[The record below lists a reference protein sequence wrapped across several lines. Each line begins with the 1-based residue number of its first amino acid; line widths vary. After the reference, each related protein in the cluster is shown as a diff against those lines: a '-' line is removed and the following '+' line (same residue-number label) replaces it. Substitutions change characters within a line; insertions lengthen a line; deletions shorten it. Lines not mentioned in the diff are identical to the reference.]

1 MAKIVIIGAG
11 SGFGSRLSIDIMSRE
26 ALRDSTIC
34 LCDLHEGRLKRV
46 TDYVKATVEKYHL
59 PTKIESSTDRTKLLP
74 GADFVITSVA
84 VGGGAYYGFPFRE
97 EVEIPRK
104 YGVDQ
109 AVADTYS
116 VGATFRLLR
125 TAPVQLQICRDIEK
139 YCPNAW
145 LLNHTNPMV
154 GLTMVHS
161 LGSGVKNVG
170 ICHGVQNTA
179 HELAE
184 FLGLKDDEV
193 TYKVSGINH
202 LAWFLQYQR
211 ADTGEDLYPLIRE
224 TLANPQTEA
233 QKEFLTKEAVRI
245 EVLNKFGYF
254 PTESNHH
261 DSEYMPY
268 FRRTPELREF
278 YHLTFRRPI
287 PDKLSGAMAR
297 DWMKDSVEGEGQLT
311 GELKLSREYTSGIM
325 EGILTDKPFRF
336 NGNVMN
342 KGLITNLPAKLCV
355 EVPCFADRFGVNP
368 TVVGDLPTHL
378 AGINHANA
386 VCVQLAVES
395 ILEKDKEKAFYA
407 IALDPN
413 VASTNSL
420 DNIRKMF
427 NELWDAEG
435 DLMEW
440 YWKDHV
446 TERYALE

>member
-46 TDYVKATVEKYHL
+46 TEYIKATVEKYHL
-59 PTKIESSTDRTKLLP
+59 PTRIESSTDRTKLLP

-97 EVEIPRK
+97 EMEIPRK

-109 AVADTYS
+109 AVADSYS

-125 TAPVQLQICRDIEK
+125 TGPVQLQICRDIEQ

-154 GLTMVHS
+154 GLTMLHS
-161 LGSGVKNVG
+161 LGSSVKNVG
-170 ICHGVQNTA
+170 ICHGVQTTA
-179 HELAE
+179 HEVAE
-184 FLGLKDDEV
+184 FLGLKDEEV
-193 TYKVSGINH
+193 TYRVAGINH
-202 LAWFLQYQR
+202 LAWFLELQR
-211 ADTGEDLYPLIRE
+211 TDSGKDLYPLLRQ

-233 QKEFLTKEAVRI
+233 QKEFLTREAVRI
-245 EVLNKFGYF
+245 EILNQFGYF

-261 DSEYMPY
+261 DSEYLPY
-268 FRRTPELREF
+268 FRRTPELIAH
-278 YHLTFRRPI
+278 YHLTANRPI
-287 PDKLSGAMAR
+287 PDKLSGMMAR
-297 DWMKDSVEGEGQLT
+297 DWMKDSVDGEAQIT
-311 GELKLSREYTSGIM
+311 GELALSREYTSGIM
-325 EGILTDKPFRF
+325 EGILTDRPFRF

-342 KGLITNLPAKLCV
+342 RGLITNLPSKLCV
-355 EVPCFADRFGVNP
+355 EVPCFADRYGVNP

-378 AGINHANA
+378 AGFDHAVA
-386 VCVQLAVES
+386 VCVQLAVEA
-395 ILEKDKEKAFYA
+395 ILEKNREKAFWA
-407 IALDPN
+407 VALDPN
-413 VASTNSL
+413 VAATCSL
-420 DNIRKMF
+420 DSIRAMF
-427 NELWDAEG
+427 DELWAAEG

-440 YWKDHV
+440 FWKDRV
-446 TERYALE
+446 TERYALD

>member
-46 TDYVKATVEKYHL
+46 TEYIKATVEKYHL
-59 PTKIESSTDRTKLLP
+59 PTRIESSTDRTKLLP

-97 EVEIPRK
+97 EMEIPRK

-109 AVADTYS
+109 AVADSYS

-125 TAPVQLQICRDIEK
+125 TGPVQLQICRDIEQ

-154 GLTMVHS
+154 GLTMLHS
-161 LGSGVKNVG
+161 LGSSVKNVG
-170 ICHGVQNTA
+170 ICHGVQTTA
-179 HELAE
+179 HEVAE
-184 FLGLKDDEV
+184 FLGLKDEEV
-193 TYKVSGINH
+193 TYRVAGINH
-202 LAWFLQYQR
+202 LAWFLELQR
-211 ADTGEDLYPLIRE
+211 TDSGKDLYPLLRQ

-245 EVLNKFGYF
+245 EILNRFGYF

-261 DSEYMPY
+261 DSEYLPY
-268 FRRTPELREF
+268 FRRTPELIAH
-278 YHLTFRRPI
+278 YHLTANRPI
-287 PDKLSGAMAR
+287 PDKLSGMLTR
-297 DWMKDSVEGEGQLT
+297 DWMKDSVEGEAQIT
-311 GELKLSREYTSGIM
+311 GELALSREYTSGIM
-325 EGILTDKPFRF
+325 EGILTDRPFRF

-342 KGLITNLPAKLCV
+342 RGLITNLPSKLCV
-355 EVPCFADRFGVNP
+355 EVPCFADRYGVNP

-378 AGINHANA
+378 AGFDHAVA
-386 VCVQLAVES
+386 VCVQLAVEA
-395 ILEKDKEKAFYA
+395 ILEKNREKAFWA
-407 IALDPN
+407 VALDPN
-413 VASTNSL
+413 VAATCSL
-420 DNIRKMF
+420 DSIRAMF
-427 NELWDAEG
+427 DELWAAEG

-440 YWKDHV
+440 FWKDRV
-446 TERYALE
+446 TERYALD

>member
-46 TDYVKATVEKYHL
+46 TEYIKATVEKYHL
-59 PTKIESSTDRTKLLP
+59 PTRIESSTDRTKLLP

-97 EVEIPRK
+97 EMEIPRK

-109 AVADTYS
+109 AVADSYS

-125 TAPVQLQICRDIEK
+125 TGPVQLQICRDIEQ

-154 GLTMVHS
+154 GLTMLHS
-161 LGSGVKNVG
+161 LGSSVKNVG
-170 ICHGVQNTA
+170 ICHGVQTTA
-179 HELAE
+179 HEVAE
-184 FLGLKDDEV
+184 FLGLKDEKV
-193 TYKVSGINH
+193 TYRVAGINH
-202 LAWFLQYQR
+202 LAWFLELQR
-211 ADTGEDLYPLIRE
+211 TDSGKDLYPLLRQ

-233 QKEFLTKEAVRI
+233 QKEFLTREAVRI
-245 EVLNKFGYF
+245 EILNQFGYF

-261 DSEYMPY
+261 DSEYLPY
-268 FRRTPELREF
+268 FRRTPELIAH
-278 YHLTFRRPI
+278 YHLTANRPI
-287 PDKLSGAMAR
+287 PDKLSGMMAR
-297 DWMKDSVEGEGQLT
+297 DWMKDSVDGEAQIT
-311 GELKLSREYTSGIM
+311 GELALSREYTSGIM
-325 EGILTDKPFRF
+325 EGILTDRPFRF

-342 KGLITNLPAKLCV
+342 RGLITNLPSKLCV
-355 EVPCFADRFGVNP
+355 EVPCFADRYGVNP

-378 AGINHANA
+378 AGFDHAVA
-386 VCVQLAVES
+386 VCVQLAVEA
-395 ILEKDKEKAFYA
+395 ILEKNREKAFWA
-407 IALDPN
+407 VALDPN
-413 VASTNSL
+413 VAATCSL
-420 DNIRKMF
+420 DSIRAMF
-427 NELWDAEG
+427 DELWAAEG

-440 YWKDHV
+440 FWKDRV
-446 TERYALE
+446 TERYALD

>member
-46 TDYVKATVEKYHL
+46 TEYIKATVEKYHL
-59 PTKIESSTDRTKLLP
+59 PTRIESSTDRTKLLP

-97 EVEIPRK
+97 EMAIPQK
-104 YGVDQ
+104 YGVSQSVGDS
-109 AVADTYS
+109 YS

-125 TAPVQLQICRDIEK
+125 TGPVQLQICRDIEK

-154 GLTMVHS
+154 GLTMLHS

-170 ICHGVQNTA
+170 ICHGVQTTA
-179 HELAE
+179 HEVAE
-184 FLGLKDDEV
+184 FLGLKDEEV
-193 TYKVSGINH
+193 TYRVAGINH
-202 LAWFLQYQR
+202 LAWFLELQR
-211 ADTGEDLYPLIRE
+211 TDSGKDLYPLLHQ

-245 EVLNKFGYF
+245 EILNRFGYF

-261 DSEYMPY
+261 DSEYLPY
-268 FRRTPELREF
+268 FRRTPELLAH
-278 YHLTFRRPI
+278 YHLSPTRVI
-287 PDKLSGAMAR
+287 PDKLDGAMAR
-297 DWMKDSVEGEGQLT
+297 DWMKDSVDGEAQIT
-311 GELKLSREYTSGIM
+311 GELALSREYTSGIM
-325 EGILTDKPFRF
+325 EGILTDQPFRF

-342 KGLITNLPAKLCV
+342 RGLITNLPSKLCV
-355 EVPCFADRFGVNP
+355 EVPCFADRYGVNP

-378 AGINHANA
+378 AGFDHAVA
-386 VCVQLAVES
+386 VCVQLAVEA
-395 ILEKDKEKAFYA
+395 ILEKNREKAFWA
-407 IALDPN
+407 VALDPN
-413 VASTNSL
+413 VAATCSL
-420 DNIRKMF
+420 DSIRAMF
-427 NELWDAEG
+427 DELWAAEG

-440 YWKDHV
+440 FWKDHV
-446 TERYALE
+446 TERYALD